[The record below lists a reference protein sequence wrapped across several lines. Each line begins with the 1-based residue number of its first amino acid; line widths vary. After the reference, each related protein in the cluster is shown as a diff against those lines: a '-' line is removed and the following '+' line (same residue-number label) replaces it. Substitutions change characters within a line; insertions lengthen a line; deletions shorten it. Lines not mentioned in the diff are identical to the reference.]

1 MKYDESASV
10 SIPRVMWT
18 YMGDVN
24 SALGENSK
32 ESSSSTTS
40 ARTWFDEN
48 KVLSAMIGKNG
59 I

>member
-1 MKYDESASV
+1 MKYDESAPV

-32 ESSSSTTS
+32 KSSSSTTS
-40 ARTWFDEN
+40 ARAWFDEN